1 MLKEFKECAMRGNAV
16 DIAVGIIILRGIWKD
31 WEVHGF

>member
-1 MLKEFKECAMRGNAV
+1 MLKEFKECAMRGNAGG
-16 DIAVGIIILRGIWKD
+16 IAVGIIILRGIWKD